1 MWPFKKKHKPLTID
15 PMQIS
20 YTQVDITERFDD
32 KELAG
37 GSNWIET
44 TPLYKGVEGSASS
57 GLPRGNTSDDEI
69 YRIAEGMSSIRESFQ
84 GLGDGVYCPIC
95 HIANSDYSQLR
106 TPCRRCGRPLLAF
119 GWD

>member
-32 KELAG
+32 RERAG

-44 TPLYKGVEGSASS
+44 TPLSNNNEGGTTS
-57 GLPRGNTSDDEI
+57 GLPSGDATDDKI
-69 YRIAEGMSSIRESFQ
+69 YHIAQGMSAMRESFG
-84 GLGDGVYCPIC
+84 GLDDGVYCPIC
-95 HIANSDYSQLR
+95 HIANANYSQIG
-106 TPCRRCGRPLLAF
+106 TPCPRCGRLLLAF
-119 GWD
+119 GWT